1 MSLRPGSAAPLNRPA
16 ARWPSLTRRQTTST
30 NPARR
35 YPGQPPPA
43 VPAGHARWCGVVSSR
58 VHSTQ
63 HAARPG
69 GGCRRPA
76 LAGTQSAR
84 VSQSRSRAMP
94 RLAPRSGRDAAWR
107 KKRANGIHYKRP
119 GPAPYLHRNPY
130 GRHRCRCDRRGS
142 GRHVRGVTCRI
153 HVDGDDVVVTV
164 GIAFRVAVASLHA
177 PRGNQGLWREFADHP
192 GAAVGAGSTR
202 ALGRPGNG
210 ATPPHARHLPAHRP
224 PVGLPAQ
231 GRF

>member
-16 ARWPSLTRRQTTST
+16 ARWPSLTRRQITST

-69 GGCRRPA
+69 GGCRRAA
-76 LAGTQSAR
+76 LGSTQSAR

-130 GRHRCRCDRRGS
+130 GLHRCRCDRRGS

-177 PRGNQGLWREFADHP
+177 PRGES
-192 GAAVGAGSTR
+192 GA
-202 ALGRPGNG
+202 L
-210 ATPPHARHLPAHRP
+210 ARIC
-224 PVGLPAQ
+224 
-231 GRF
+231 